1 MIGKRSPAQ
10 LGLLAAVAAL
20 ALDQA
25 TKGLALASLEV
36 GRRIPVAQVF
46 NLQLGFNEGVSF
58 GLLAD
63 WFAGRPSAPI
73 ILALAI
79 IAALAFWLSRTGDLR
94 ESLGLGAV
102 IGGALGNVAD
112 RMRLGAVVDFL
123 DFHFAGYHWPAFNL
137 ADVAIV
143 VGVALLLVTG
153 IGRGPKTI
161 KHDRSEAERSNG
173 GLP

>member
-1 MIGKRSPAQ
+1 MGRRSPAQ
-10 LGLLAAVAAL
+10 VGLLAAVATL

-25 TKGLALASLEV
+25 TKGLALVSMEV
-36 GRRIPVAQVF
+36 GQRFPVAQVL

-73 ILALAI
+73 ILALGI

-123 DFHFAGYHWPAFNL
+123 DFHLVGYHWPAFNL

-143 VGVALLLVTG
+143 VGVGLLLLSG
-153 IGRGPKTI
+153 FGRKPPEAAREDHLAT
-161 KHDRSEAERSNG
+161 RSRG
-173 GLP
+173 GTV